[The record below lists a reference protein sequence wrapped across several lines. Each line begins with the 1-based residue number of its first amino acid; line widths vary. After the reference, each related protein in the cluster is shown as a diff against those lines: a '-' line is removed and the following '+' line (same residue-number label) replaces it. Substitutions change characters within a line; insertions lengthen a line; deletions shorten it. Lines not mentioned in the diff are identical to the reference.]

1 MAIQL
6 CFPTGSGALDVIEN
20 DEKPKTKSI
29 RAGNDLGALVIDEQI
44 LS

>member
-6 CFPTGSGALDVIEN
+6 CFPTGSGALDAIEN
-20 DEKPKTKSI
+20 DEKPKTKSV
-29 RAGNDLGALVIDEQI
+29 RAGDGLGALVINEQI